1 MRGFLLGL
9 SLFVGVGAANAAES
23 RVVEGRVIGADGQ
36 AVSGVIVSHFWS
48 ANGVLIDK
56 DDKPIDLTTAE
67 AQQAYRRRFGQ
78 MAPFSQRRQAV
89 SDAEGRFMASLPPG
103 RYLLD
108 AYVLASEDSRNL
120 GELETE
126 FVLTGETAEVDLGRL
141 SLLPV
146 KPNINERIKQ
156 SQASGALGDYTKHY
170 GEKAPDWSIVDARG
184 VSKNARLSDFKGK
197 WVLLDFWALNCSSC
211 LKHDLP
217 ELAAFYEEHK
227 ARRDQF
233 EILAVCVDC
242 HGELKSVAEVDR
254 ALAPITE
261 HVWGGKQLPFPILL
275 DPSMTTLERFG
286 VPGYQSILIDPDGN
300 FAEGDEKT
308 LAKRL
313 KAVSAD

>member
-1 MRGFLLGL
+1 LCIEPPGDPTRPLHTRRLVF
-9 SLFVGVGAANAAES
+9 SES
-23 RVVEGRVIGADGQ
+23 
-36 AVSGVIVSHFWS
+36 H
-48 ANGVLIDK
+48 
-56 DDKPIDLTTAE
+56 
-67 AQQAYRRRFGQ
+67 
-78 MAPFSQRRQAV
+78 
-89 SDAEGRFMASLPPG
+89 EGRFMASLPPG

-108 AYVLASEDSRNL
+108 AYELANDDSRKL

-141 SLLPV
+141 TLLPV

-184 VSKNARLSDFKGK
+184 VSENARLSDFKGK

-217 ELAAFYEEHK
+217 KLAAFYEEHK
-227 ARRDQF
+227 AQRDQF
-233 EILAVCVDC
+233 EILAICVDC
-242 HGELKSVAEVDR
+242 NGELKSVAEVDR
-254 ALAPITE
+254 ALAPIVE
-261 HVWGGKQLPFPILL
+261 YVWGGKQLPFPILL

-286 VPGYQSILIDPDGN
+286 VRRYQSILINPDGN
-300 FAEGDEKT
+300 FAEGDETT